1 MHRASYITLLQNDKI
16 NEIYID
22 KNDSRKLADVLQ
34 NETNAKIYVLDS
46 AMSGDGSL
54 DSYIN
59 IMNQNY
65 EILKEQE

>member
-1 MHRASYITLLQNDKI
+1 MQNDKI